1 MRAPTT
7 PAARQAI
14 DAFAGAPPGD
24 RLHVRVRWLTC
35 PFPAVER
42 AVPRAGRVLEV
53 GCGHGLLSLYLAAC
67 APGRQVHGVDVDE
80 HKIVLARGAASRFTA
95 GGGAPVAFDVVEPGV
110 LPDGPFDAVVIADVL
125 YLLAPDAR
133 TSLLEAAL
141 ARLAPGGRM
150 VIKEAAR
157 DPRWKG
163 ALTVAQEL
171 VSTRVL
177 RITEGD
183 EVAFAPPDEL
193 AAPLRRGGLEVVI
206 RRADRGY
213 LHPHVLIVGR
223 AADATVPS

>member
-1 MRAPTT
+1 MATLNFLDSFEIPGILSFQRHGDLEKAVITT
-7 PAARQAI
+7 DSCVGEVYLQGAHITHWQPHGEDPILFLSEKSAFLPGKAI
-14 DAFAGAPPGD
+14 RGGIPII
-24 RLHVRVRWLTC
+24 
-35 PFPAVER
+35 FPWF
-42 AVPRAGRVLEV
+42 G
-53 GCGHGLLSLYLAAC
+53 
-67 APGRQVHGVDVDE
+67 
-80 HKIVLARGAASRFTA
+80 SRT
-95 GGGAPVAFDVVEPGV
+95 PNKHSSRS
-110 LPDGPFDAVVIADVL
+110 DGPAHGF
-125 YLLAPDAR
+125 AR
-133 TSLLEAAL
+133 TSLREAAL